1 MSEGGERVSQAH
13 TLHDDAALD
22 AVSALGVLRLTLI
35 GTFILEADT
44 GDLQSR
50 LGCGPLRG
58 QGAIHFAPLDS
69 GDGAG
74 RGDRTRGELVRL
86 PSVDSSLN
94 PHSQALLLSRQA
106 GGGGEEGTQPGPGKE
121 Q

>member
-1 MSEGGERVSQAH
+1 MSQAH

-58 QGAIHFAPLDS
+58 QGAVHFAPLDS

-74 RGDRTRGELVRL
+74 RGDRTRGELVRPPL
-86 PSVDSSLN
+86 WTAP
-94 PHSQALLLSRQA
+94 
-106 GGGGEEGTQPGPGKE
+106 
-121 Q
+121 